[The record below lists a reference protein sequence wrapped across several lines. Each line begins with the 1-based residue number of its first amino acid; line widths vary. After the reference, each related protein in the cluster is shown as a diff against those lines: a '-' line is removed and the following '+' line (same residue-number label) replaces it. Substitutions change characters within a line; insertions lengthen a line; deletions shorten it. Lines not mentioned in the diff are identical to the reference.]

1 MSVQM
6 SGVCSGG
13 SINALLLLVLKRD
26 VSSKQLLIFASHFL
40 SDLNGTPCSSVT
52 VVSARQPAQMWE
64 TKRPYDIV
72 RGSVVQVRL
81 TESSQHSQGSL
92 TDV

>member
-13 SINALLLLVLKRD
+13 TINALLLLGLKRD
-26 VSSKQLLIFASHFL
+26 VSSKRLLIFASHFL

-52 VVSARQPAQMWE
+52 VVSTHQPAQMWE
-64 TKRPYDIV
+64 TKRPHDVV

-81 TESSQHSQGSL
+81 TPGQESQVS
-92 TDV
+92 TVTET